1 MHLGIGRIA
10 GQHCGGFTEVTLG
23 SAPNIP
29 LPLNMI
35 MPFHVPVGKM
45 AFWLKRSLEK
55 YGEKGEIIPK
65 RKGKNLWLNV

>member
-29 LPLNMI
+29 LPLNTI
-35 MPFHVPVGKM
+35 MPFHVPAGKM
-45 AFWLKRSLEK
+45 ALFSGREDSCR
-55 YGEKGEIIPK
+55 YPAVDIPIAHPFEE
-65 RKGKNLWLNV
+65 